1 MVKTVGQSATW
12 QLFGLFVKLKKIVYV
27 VLNQLSEWLKS
38 CQSTRVPFISLRSV
52 PQVTFPAIAGECV
65 ARGCGG
71 VNQLIRFVLL
81 QIIAILGYVLSMVF
95 NTQKHKWFTCYDVV
109 V

>member
-1 MVKTVGQSATW
+1 MVKSVGQSGKRGTFEGVCKAKKNS
-12 QLFGLFVKLKKIVYV
+12 LCCFKSAFGMVKKLPNSPVY
-27 VLNQLSEWLKS
+27 LAPLGQ
-38 CQSTRVPFISLRSV
+38 QA
-52 PQVTFPAIAGECV
+52 TFPAIAGECV

-71 VNQLIRFVLL
+71 VNQLIRFVFL
-81 QIIAILGYVLSMVF
+81 QIIAILGNVLSMVF

>member
-1 MVKTVGQSATW
+1 MVK
-12 QLFGLFVKLKKIVYV
+12 KLP
-27 VLNQLSEWLKS
+27 NS
-38 CQSTRVPFISLRSV
+38 PFELASLD
-52 PQVTFPAIAGECV
+52 PQATFPAIAGECV

-71 VNQLIRFVLL
+71 VNQLIRFVFL
-81 QIIAILGYVLSMVF
+81 QIIAILGNVLSMVF

>member
-1 MVKTVGQSATW
+1 M
-12 QLFGLFVKLKKIVYV
+12 FVKLKKIVSV

-38 CQSTRVPFISLRSV
+38 CQTPPFELASLD

-65 ARGCGG
+65 VRGCGG
-71 VNQLIRFVLL
+71 VNQSVGFVLL
-81 QIIAILGYVLSMVF
+81 QIIAILGYILSMVF